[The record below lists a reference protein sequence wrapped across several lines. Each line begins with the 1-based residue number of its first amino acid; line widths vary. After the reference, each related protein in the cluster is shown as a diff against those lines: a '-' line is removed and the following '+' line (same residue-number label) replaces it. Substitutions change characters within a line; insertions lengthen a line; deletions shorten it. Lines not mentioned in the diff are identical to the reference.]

1 MIDRLVIG
9 ALVFFVNA
17 RCDILEGPG
26 DNARIIPNSE
36 DIPAEDL
43 PLEHR
48 GESVMILPDVFS
60 ISRNVT
66 SQLHVDLFFSLF
78 FVFLNNQ
85 FDATRAQFTI
95 FAPAYLPTKE
105 ATRWLSA
112 EEKLT
117 EELLLN
123 HIVMG
128 EHLRPEIVTLTGV
141 VRSTLG
147 GLEVAFS
154 IDDDGELWVND
165 VKIVAWRT
173 EGQALIIALDD
184 YLFKQ
189 EVNEEVKNLET
200 VDSNELSRNDDIDED
215 VEEWGEDRGNLAI
228 DTVTVNDSEENE
240 EFPNATPRNQKKKC
254 TQVENKSGL
263 SIFKT
268 ITVCTENVSS
278 VKDANNEDKSPT
290 LRKIDSDLPLLE
302 DLQSQLGYFRG
313 GPGLNY
319 FLTYANSTGLESE
332 LNSKKSYTLLAPTDQ
347 AFQSWHPIDWG
358 FNPFLVEEF
367 LEDLMKNLVVEE
379 FIAIEENNEK
389 LTMYKTLSGK
399 LIEIST
405 RGENIYVNNIL
416 ILGDLPLAGGNSE
429 VIFLDKVP
437 WLDNEI
443 VQELRQNFS
452 HLETGPPVF
461 NGSIESL
468 NNGSTVLL
476 QEFDYDIT
484 TNSNSLE
491 LFGDNFENKTNDVT
505 RQDNEEFA
513 VMVDDFVNFPQTTTS
528 EQTDYEEIAPVNF
541 PSNIT
546 AIKILPQ
553 TESLEDDNIKFYN
566 RSVDNNASMVVFR
579 LKQLLQSEE
588 INEEDQEKASNDG
601 DYNGQPKQ
609 RRIVYINNQRV
620 ELESEV

>member
-1 MIDRLVIG
+1 M
-9 ALVFFVNA
+9 
-17 RCDILEGPG
+17 EGPG

-48 GESVMILPDVFS
+48 GESVLILPDVFS

-200 VDSNELSRNDDIDED
+200 VDSNELSRKDDIDED

-278 VKDANNEDKSPT
+278 VKDANNEDRSPT

-319 FLTYANSTGLESE
+319 FLTYANFTGLESE

-367 LEDLMKNLVVEE
+367 LDDLMKNLVVEE

-443 VQELRQNFS
+443 VQELRQK
-452 HLETGPPVF
+452 
-461 NGSIESL
+461 
-468 NNGSTVLL
+468 
-476 QEFDYDIT
+476 Y
-484 TNSNSLE
+484 
-491 LFGDNFENKTNDVT
+491 
-505 RQDNEEFA
+505 R
-513 VMVDDFVNFPQTTTS
+513 
-528 EQTDYEEIAPVNF
+528 
-541 PSNIT
+541 
-546 AIKILPQ
+546 
-553 TESLEDDNIKFYN
+553 
-566 RSVDNNASMVVFR
+566 
-579 LKQLLQSEE
+579 
-588 INEEDQEKASNDG
+588 
-601 DYNGQPKQ
+601 
-609 RRIVYINNQRV
+609 
-620 ELESEV
+620 

>member
-1 MIDRLVIG
+1 MSLVCD
-9 ALVFFVNA
+9 F

-184 YLFKQ
+184 
-189 EVNEEVKNLET
+189 
-200 VDSNELSRNDDIDED
+200 
-215 VEEWGEDRGNLAI
+215 
-228 DTVTVNDSEENE
+228 
-240 EFPNATPRNQKKKC
+240 
-254 TQVENKSGL
+254 
-263 SIFKT
+263 
-268 ITVCTENVSS
+268 
-278 VKDANNEDKSPT
+278 
-290 LRKIDSDLPLLE
+290 
-302 DLQSQLGYFRG
+302 
-313 GPGLNY
+313 
-319 FLTYANSTGLESE
+319 
-332 LNSKKSYTLLAPTDQ
+332 
-347 AFQSWHPIDWG
+347 
-358 FNPFLVEEF
+358 
-367 LEDLMKNLVVEE
+367 
-379 FIAIEENNEK
+379 
-389 LTMYKTLSGK
+389 
-399 LIEIST
+399 
-405 RGENIYVNNIL
+405 
-416 ILGDLPLAGGNSE
+416 
-429 VIFLDKVP
+429 
-437 WLDNEI
+437 
-443 VQELRQNFS
+443 
-452 HLETGPPVF
+452 
-461 NGSIESL
+461 
-468 NNGSTVLL
+468 
-476 QEFDYDIT
+476 
-484 TNSNSLE
+484 
-491 LFGDNFENKTNDVT
+491 
-505 RQDNEEFA
+505 
-513 VMVDDFVNFPQTTTS
+513 
-528 EQTDYEEIAPVNF
+528 
-541 PSNIT
+541 
-546 AIKILPQ
+546 IK
-553 TESLEDDNIKFYN
+553 
-566 RSVDNNASMVVFR
+566 
-579 LKQLLQSEE
+579 
-588 INEEDQEKASNDG
+588 
-601 DYNGQPKQ
+601 
-609 RRIVYINNQRV
+609 
-620 ELESEV
+620 

>member
-1 MIDRLVIG
+1 MSLVCD
-9 ALVFFVNA
+9 F

-189 EVNEEVKNLET
+189 EVNEEVKNLEI

-228 DTVTVNDSEENE
+228 DTVTVNESEENE

-319 FLTYANSTGLESE
+319 FLTYANATGLESE
-332 LNSKKSYTLLAPTDQ
+332 LTSKKSYTILAPTDQ

-358 FNPFLVEEF
+358 FNPFPVEEF

-379 FIAIEENNEK
+379 FIEIEENNEK
-389 LTMYKTLSGK
+389 LTMYKTVSGK

-443 VQELRQNFS
+443 VQELR
-452 HLETGPPVF
+452 
-461 NGSIESL
+461 L
-468 NNGSTVLL
+468 N
-476 QEFDYDIT
+476 Y
-484 TNSNSLE
+484 
-491 LFGDNFENKTNDVT
+491 
-505 RQDNEEFA
+505 R
-513 VMVDDFVNFPQTTTS
+513 
-528 EQTDYEEIAPVNF
+528 
-541 PSNIT
+541 
-546 AIKILPQ
+546 
-553 TESLEDDNIKFYN
+553 
-566 RSVDNNASMVVFR
+566 
-579 LKQLLQSEE
+579 
-588 INEEDQEKASNDG
+588 
-601 DYNGQPKQ
+601 
-609 RRIVYINNQRV
+609 
-620 ELESEV
+620 

>member
-389 LTMYKTLSGK
+389 LTVYKTLSGK

-405 RGENIYVNNIL
+405 RGENIYINNIL

-437 WLDNEI
+437 WLDNDI
-443 VQELRQNFS
+443 VQELRQNYS
-452 HLETGPPVF
+452 HLETGPPDF
-461 NGSIESL
+461 NGSIDSL
-468 NNGSTVLL
+468 NDGSTVLL

>member
-1 MIDRLVIG
+1 M
-9 ALVFFVNA
+9 
-17 RCDILEGPG
+17 LEGPG
-26 DNARIIPNSE
+26 DNSRIIPNSE

-95 FAPAYLPTKE
+95 FAPAYLPTQE

-128 EHLRPEIVTLTGV
+128 EHLRPEIVTSLGV

-154 IDDDGELWVND
+154 IDEDGELWVND

-173 EGQALIIALDD
+173 EGQALIIALED

-189 EVNEEVKNLET
+189 EVDEEVKNLET
-200 VDSNELSRNDDIDED
+200 VESNELPRNGDKEDDYED
-215 VEEWGEDRGNLAI
+215 VEEWGEDRGDLSI
-228 DTVTVNDSEENE
+228 DAATLDDSEE
-240 EFPNATPRNQKKKC
+240 EFPNATPRNQNKRC

-278 VKDANNEDKSPT
+278 VQDQKEKAKSPT
-290 LRKIDSDLPLLE
+290 LRKIDSGLPLLE
-302 DLQSQLGYFRG
+302 DLKSQLGYFRG

-319 FLTYANSTGLESE
+319 FLTYANATDLETK
-332 LNSKKSYTLLAPTDQ
+332 LNSKKSYTLLAPVDQ

-358 FNPFLVEEF
+358 FNPFLVNDF
-367 LEDLMKNLVVEE
+367 LEDLMQNLIIEDFVT
-379 FIAIEENNEK
+379 IEEDSET
-389 LTMYKTLSGK
+389 LYKTLGGK
-399 LIEIST
+399 DIRILT

-416 ILGDLPLAGGNSE
+416 ILGDLPLSGGNSE
-429 VIFLDKVP
+429 VIFLHQVP
-437 WLDNEI
+437 WLDNEV
-443 VQELRQNFS
+443 VQILRKN
-452 HLETGPPVF
+452 H
-461 NGSIESL
+461 
-468 NNGSTVLL
+468 
-476 QEFDYDIT
+476 
-484 TNSNSLE
+484 
-491 LFGDNFENKTNDVT
+491 
-505 RQDNEEFA
+505 R
-513 VMVDDFVNFPQTTTS
+513 
-528 EQTDYEEIAPVNF
+528 
-541 PSNIT
+541 
-546 AIKILPQ
+546 
-553 TESLEDDNIKFYN
+553 
-566 RSVDNNASMVVFR
+566 
-579 LKQLLQSEE
+579 
-588 INEEDQEKASNDG
+588 
-601 DYNGQPKQ
+601 
-609 RRIVYINNQRV
+609 
-620 ELESEV
+620 